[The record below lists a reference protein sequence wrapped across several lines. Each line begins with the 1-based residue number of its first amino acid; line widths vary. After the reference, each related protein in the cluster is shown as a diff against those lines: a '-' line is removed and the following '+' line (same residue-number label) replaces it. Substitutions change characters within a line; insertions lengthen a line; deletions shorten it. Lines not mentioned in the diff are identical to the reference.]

1 MILNCLQDIVIN
13 AKPRVME
20 IKLENYSLINVRWI
34 DYALNFYTTNEPCCS
49 EEDYSQRAK
58 VAILTELK
66 EQLIPSIKLASAAY
80 DAGTIDEELRQSFD
94 CPKSRFINSQIEL

>member
-1 MILNCLQDIVIN
+1 MEKKIKLQD
-13 AKPRVME
+13 
-20 IKLENYSLINVRWI
+20 YSLINVKWI
-34 DYALNFYTTNEPCCS
+34 DYALNFYTTNKPCCS

-80 DAGTIDEELRQSFD
+80 DAGTIDKELSQTFD
-94 CPKSRFINSQIEL
+94 NPRSRFLNTEIEL

>member
-1 MILNCLQDIVIN
+1 
-13 AKPRVME
+13 ME
-20 IKLENYSLINVRWI
+20 IKLQNYSLVNVKWI
-34 DYALNFYTTNEPCCS
+34 DYALNFYTTNKPCCS

-80 DAGTIDEELRQSFD
+80 DAGTKDKELQQMFD
-94 CPKSRFINSQIEL
+94 FPKGRFLNSEIEL

>member
-1 MILNCLQDIVIN
+1 MIN
-13 AKPRVME
+13 AKPKVME
-20 IKLENYSLINVRWI
+20 IKLENYSLINVKWI

-80 DAGTIDEELRQSFD
+80 DAGVMDEELSQTFD
-94 CPKSRFINSQIEL
+94 FPKGRFINSEVEL

>member
-1 MILNCLQDIVIN
+1 
-13 AKPRVME
+13 ME
-20 IKLENYSLINVRWI
+20 IKLENYSLINVKWI

-80 DAGTIDEELRQSFD
+80 DAGVMDEELSQTFD
-94 CPKSRFINSQIEL
+94 FPKGRFINSEVEL

>member
-1 MILNCLQDIVIN
+1 
-13 AKPRVME
+13 ME
-20 IKLENYSLINVRWI
+20 IKLENYSLINVKWI
-34 DYALNFYTTNEPCCS
+34 DYALNFYTTNKPCCS

-80 DAGTIDEELRQSFD
+80 DAGVMDEKLSQTFD
-94 CPKSRFINSQIEL
+94 NPKGRFINSEIEL